1 MTMKTNKWKS
11 QTEIPGRR
19 DSGKVMLLKIDP
31 RKRRKSDLTLT
42 FLNSSD
48 YVRTLAR
55 QFSRTD
61 KIDRMRQSAVSN
73 QRANPGSRPGSMIP
87 TKSQLRAIREL
98 ADDPTKAHAIDSPSP
113 SPSHCNSRASGSR
126 FPRTMTSGTFKKLYS
141 ELAAQTHFKRKI
153 LKSNAE
159 NTMLGR
165 RGSKSQFYPTPE
177 PQASGNDKLSIGDS
191 WDEGESPVSKLDEI
205 EEDEQDE
212 QDEQVMKS
220 QKSYPISEEVS
231 DTEDQETDSEHR
243 QSDRGQEIKSIDEE
257 SEGNEKRD

>member
-1 MTMKTNKWKS
+1 MKTNKWKS
-11 QTEIPGRR
+11 QREIPVKR
-19 DSGKVMLLKIDP
+19 DPKKVMLLEIDP

-113 SPSHCNSRASGSR
+113 SPSHGNSRASRSR
-126 FPRTMTSGTFKKLYS
+126 LTRTMTPTTFKKLYS
-141 ELAAQTHFKRKI
+141 EIAAQTHFKRKN
-153 LKSNAE
+153 LKSNGE
-159 NTMLGR
+159 KTMLGL
-165 RGSKSQFYPTPE
+165 RGTKSQFCPTPE
-177 PQASGNDKLSIGDS
+177 PQASGNDKFSIGDS
-191 WDEGESPVSKLDEI
+191 WDEKENQVSKLDKI
-205 EEDEQDE
+205 EEDE

-220 QKSYPISEEVS
+220 QKSYPISEDVS
-231 DTEDQETDSEHR
+231 DTDDQ
-243 QSDRGQEIKSIDEE
+243 
-257 SEGNEKRD
+257 